1 MLLRE
6 LCRNSSFVSSWSRL
20 ILIQTRRL
28 TLSATCFEPSDCY
41 SLLGVKFNAEQ
52 KEIKEQFYKLSKE
65 YHPDLNKEESSLK
78 KFKEIAEAYEILSN
92 PETRKEYDKKMGF
105 RIRNPGNSGAGGPR
119 EPGHYTYTDDTGSH
133 VRYPGMKGEFRNGR
147 YVDDNPQEYRHI
159 HYDLDPEKMEKI
171 WKRYKK
177 RWDRVDEIEKER
189 VMLEK
194 KLRFR
199 KLMDEKRERMFKNLM
214 SNEEREEFMFR
225 IRLHRPDAV
234 EDFDINDVKNG
245 SKPSEEKGHHNPFN
259 QHQES
264 PKKNQAKDEEFERST
279 RDILK
284 KHFGV
289 SDEELDRLDIGAEMN
304 HKKPKSEKEEIPR
317 DEFFEGLKT
326 SDDATSWRDFLLKA
340 KNRSTERWNKLR
352 NDRIESPQTSKKYNI
367 GPPQAED
374 NFGAKLV
381 VVLLLAAAIMGYS
394 EKNNNIDK

>member
-1 MLLRE
+1 MK
-6 LCRNSSFVSSWSRL
+6 N
-20 ILIQTRRL
+20 
-28 TLSATCFEPSDCY
+28 
-41 SLLGVKFNAEQ
+41 
-52 KEIKEQFYKLSKE
+52 
-65 YHPDLNKEESSLK
+65 
-78 KFKEIAEAYEILSN
+78 
-92 PETRKEYDKKMGF
+92 F
-105 RIRNPGNSGAGGPR
+105 RIKNS
-119 EPGHYTYTDDTGSH
+119 
-133 VRYPGMKGEFRNGR
+133 
-147 YVDDNPQEYRHI
+147 
-159 HYDLDPEKMEKI
+159 KI
-171 WKRYKK
+171 RFLQKRYKK

-234 EDFDINDVKNG
+234 EDFDINDIKNG
-245 SKPSEEKGHHNPFN
+245 SKPSEEKGHHNPVN

-304 HKKPKSEKEEIPR
+304 HKKPKSENEERPR

-326 SDDATSWRDFLLKA
+326 SEDATSWRDFLLKA

-352 NDRIESPQTSKKYNI
+352 YNLNRGLKCFKKHFSGMIELKVRRQARNTI
-367 GPPQAED
+367 LVPPRQ
-374 NFGAKLV
+374 KIILV
-381 VVLLLAAAIMGYS
+381 PNLWLCYC
-394 EKNNNIDK
+394 

>member
-1 MLLRE
+1 MLIHE
-6 LCRNSSFVSSWSRL
+6 FCRNRRFVCSWSRL
-20 ILIQTRRL
+20 ILFKTRGLAR
-28 TLSATCFEPSDCY
+28 SATCFEPSDCY
-41 SLLGVKFNAEQ
+41 SLLGVKFNADQ

-92 PETRKEYDKKMGF
+92 PEKRKEYDKKLGF
-105 RIRNPGNSGAGGPR
+105 RIRNPGSSGTGG
-119 EPGHYTYTDDTGSH
+119 PGHYNYTDDTGAH

-147 YVDDNPQEYRHI
+147 FVDDSPQEFRHI

-177 RWDRVDEIEKER
+177 RWDQVDEIEKEK
-189 VMLEK
+189 LLLKK

-199 KLMDEKRERMFKNLM
+199 QLMDEKRERMFKNLM
-214 SNEEREEFMFR
+214 SEEEKEEFMFR

-234 EDFDINDVKNG
+234 EDFDVSGIKNN
-245 SKPSEEKGHHNPFN
+245 SKPDENKGNQEPFN

-264 PKKNQAKDEEFERST
+264 QRKNKARDEEFERST

-284 KHFGV
+284 NHFGV
-289 SDEELDRLDIGAEMN
+289 SDEELDRLDIGAEVK
-304 HKKPKSEKEEIPR
+304 HKKTESEKVEKHA
-317 DEFFEGLKT
+317 DDFYAGLKI
-326 SDDATSWRDFLLKA
+326 SEDATSWRDFLLKA
-340 KNRSTERWNKLR
+340 KKRSTERLNKLR

-367 GPPQAED
+367 SPQAED

-381 VVLLLAAAIMGYS
+381 AVLLLVAAVMGYS
-394 EKNNNIDK
+394 EKNSNLDE